1 MPISAK
7 KNLNQSCLNCELR
20 KVPIILQSFWTAVMQ
35 AVRCV
40 LFESTEVLSAF
51 KLFPQFGPMTRL
63 KPQIVTHAEVL
74 TSQISPP
81 SCGCQIFLPSYCLP
95 HARIF
100 NMLQS
105 LILRGRVWNTR
116 FDGYDHERHFTP
128 SGTLKMDRPIWIT
141 QTYCIATDGHCII
154 VVRYYSTK
162 NGSNGIFGNFWE
174 LILFYVVSTS
184 ST

>member
-1 MPISAK
+1 MLAELQVAK
-7 KNLNQSCLNCELR
+7 GPNIT
-20 KVPIILQSFWTAVMQ
+20 IILDCCHAGGALRSFRVDG
-35 AVRCV
+35 
-40 LFESTEVLSAF
+40 SAIVF

-81 SCGCQIFLPSYCLP
+81 SCGCQIFLPSYCLR

-105 LILRGRVWNTR
+105 LNLRGRVWNTC
-116 FDGYDHERHFTP
+116 FDEYDHERRFTP
-128 SGTLKMDRPIWIT
+128 SGTLKMDRPIWIS

-154 VVRYYSTK
+154 VVRYYSTR

-174 LILFYVVSTS
+174 LIFFM
-184 ST
+184 

>member
-1 MPISAK
+1 MLSELQVAK
-7 KNLNQSCLNCELR
+7 GPNIT
-20 KVPIILQSFWTAVMQ
+20 IILDCCHAGGALRSFRVDGSAICFQVIPPIRSDD
-35 AVRCV
+35 A
-40 LFESTEVLSAF
+40 FEAADSN
-51 KLFPQFGPMTRL
+51 
-63 KPQIVTHAEVL
+63 HAEVL

-81 SCGCQIFLPSYCLP
+81 SCGCQIFLPSYCLR

-105 LILRGRVWNTR
+105 LNLRGRVWNTR